1 MGEDK
6 HITIYAALILS
17 MHILFFRLFFTQ
29 CMNFH
34 TLGVCNPRS
43 YSPEL
48 DLIKDDMEMNLRSQ
62 SLFVVTILCSH
73 AGNFERNCHF
83 GQMEVDGIMQEI
95 KQHANCIPTFSGH
108 ITVIVFDPATRSHT
122 NIKLIHQGRILCR

>member
-17 MHILFFRLFFTQ
+17 IHILFFRLFFTQ
-29 CMNFH
+29 CMNFD
-34 TLGVCNPRS
+34 TLRVCNPRG

-62 SLFVVTILCSH
+62 SLFVLTILCSH
-73 AGNFERNCHF
+73 AGNFKSDCHF
-83 GQMEVDGIMQEI
+83 GQMEVDGMMKEI
-95 KQHANCIPTFSGH
+95 VQHANLNPNFLRTYYSDSF
-108 ITVIVFDPATRSHT
+108 
-122 NIKLIHQGRILCR
+122 